1 MTRWPAALL
10 LLAPALLRAQDTSR
24 VEGGVRVGIT
34 YAPGSRHT
42 IVVSA
47 PAAHALAIDSV
58 RAIVERDLSYSDRFE
73 VLDGQGADD
82 PAGASARGQPAR
94 TAQYVVTVTEE
105 GPGARVLAAASLDG
119 RSAWSG
125 VVTLAGASAATLR
138 RRAHQAA
145 DAVVRAIT
153 GEPGIAATALLF
165 VRGGRIWRVDADGYG
180 PREVPSA
187 GNPALSPAWTPDG
200 RRFAYTAYVRGGE
213 PIVIQD
219 LASGAR
225 EIVPG
230 TEEGLNITPAFS
242 PDGRRLAFAHGTE
255 AGTDIYLYDVARRCC
270 TERLTV
276 ARAGDNLSPTWSP
289 DGARIAFVSSRGS
302 VPQLYVMASDGT
314 GQDVLARYDFGATGQ
329 STAPAWSPDGQLVAF
344 HREVGGDPQV
354 FVVDVGSGGLRQL
367 TGAGRNEDPTWAP
380 DGRHLAF
387 VSSRTGTRELWII
400 DLETGRLRQLTRL
413 GGTRLPD
420 WSPQPPSFEGRE

>member
-10 LLAPALLRAQDTSR
+10 LLAPAVVHAQDTSR
-24 VEGGVRVGIT
+24 VESGVRVGIT
-34 YAPGSRHT
+34 YAPGSRPT
-42 IVVSA
+42 IVVVA
-47 PAAHALAIDSV
+47 PSPRAVAIDSV
-58 RAIVERDLSYSDRFE
+58 RAIVERDLAYSDRFE
-73 VLDGQGADD
+73 VLDRQGADD
-82 PAGASARGQPAR
+82 PAAAAARGQLAR
-94 TAQYVVTVTEE
+94 SSQYVVNVSEE
-105 GPGARVLAAASLDG
+105 GPGARVAAMSAGDG
-119 RSAWSG
+119 RTAWSG
-125 VVTLAGASAATLR
+125 VVTVAGANAATLR
-138 RRAHQAA
+138 RRAHLAS

-153 GEPGIAATALLF
+153 GEPGIASTALLF
-165 VRGGRIWRVDADGYG
+165 VRDGRIWRVDADGYG

-187 GNPALSPAWTPDG
+187 GNPALSPAWASDG

-225 EIVPG
+225 EVVPG
-230 TEEGLNITPAFS
+230 TEDGLNITPAFS

-276 ARAGDNLSPTWSP
+276 SRAGDNLSPTWSP

-302 VPQLYVMASDGT
+302 IPQLYVMASDGT

-329 STAPAWSPDGQLVAF
+329 STAPAWSPDGQFVAF
-344 HREVGGDPQV
+344 QRDVGGDPQV
-354 FVVDVGSGGLRQL
+354 FVVEVGTGALRQL

-420 WSPQPPSFEGRE
+420 WSPQPPSLEGRE